1 MRGTKWLRCVSM
13 SSLSTTTNHCQSN
26 HQYKQFAYH
35 DWVHDDA
42 VSALVGMKAK
52 GKKAHRGMQDWSEAA
67 SASPGQSSSST
78 LFNIPSSS
86 SASSNC
92 QVSSFNVS
100 GQSSSSNKRSKQS
113 QGILAINQ
121 FSGVLSGLNET
132 ISLYQL
138 PASASTFALAPPP
151 PPTPTPAPTLALA
164 LAPTPAPA
172 PTAAPQHTH
181 VEAVRQLLNSIREDK
196 WLTDADAATMVL
208 IFQKDKA
215 AVGSYMKIDNE
226 SIMRLWVLQSVHVE
240 SRFV

>member
-151 PPTPTPAPTLALA
+151 PPTPTPHPHSHSHSH
-164 LAPTPAPA
+164 PHPHPH
-172 PTAAPQHTH
+172 PQLHLNIH
-181 VEAVRQLLNSIREDK
+181 MWRQSGSSSI
-196 WLTDADAATMVL
+196 VS
-208 IFQKDKA
+208 
-215 AVGSYMKIDNE
+215 VKING
-226 SIMRLWVLQSVHVE
+226 
-240 SRFV
+240 